1 MVALTQGLTRVFAML
16 MGLPGTCLTIDRH
29 IKELSLPGVD
39 VGVGACLIDTELN
52 LWEPFPDVYSV
63 EC

>member
-1 MVALTQGLTRVFAML
+1 ML